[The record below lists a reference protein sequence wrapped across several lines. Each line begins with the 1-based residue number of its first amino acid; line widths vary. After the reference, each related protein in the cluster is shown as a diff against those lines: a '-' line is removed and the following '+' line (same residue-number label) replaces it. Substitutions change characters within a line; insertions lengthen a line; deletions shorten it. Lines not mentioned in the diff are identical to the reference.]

1 MRKLK
6 IYLDTSIVN
15 FLYADDAPEYMAIT
29 KEFFEKYINDYDVYI
44 SEVMFVEVNRTQD
57 ESRKELLLTEIAK
70 QQLEVYDVINEDIEY
85 LGNKYIEAGIIPLQK
100 IDDAMHVAFATYYE
114 FDILLSWNF
123 RHLANIKKQ
132 MAINAINESEGYSK
146 KLSLLNPMEV
156 IYEK

>member
-6 IYLDTSIVN
+6 IYLDTSIIN

-29 KEFFEKYINDYDVYI
+29 EEFFERYIHDYDVYI
-44 SEVMFVEVNRTQD
+44 SEIMFVEVNRTK
-57 ESRKELLLTEIAK
+57 EENRKKLLLTEITK
-70 QQLEVYDVINEDIEY
+70 RQLEIYDVINEEIEY
-85 LGNKYIEAGIIPLQK
+85 LGKKYIEAGIFPLQK

-132 MAINAINESEGYSK
+132 MAVNAVNESEGYSK

>member
-1 MRKLK
+1 MWES
-6 IYLDTSIVN
+6 T
-15 FLYADDAPEYMAIT
+15 
-29 KEFFEKYINDYDVYI
+29 YI
-44 SEVMFVEVNRTQD
+44 SEIMFVEVNRTQD
-57 ESRKELLLTEIAK
+57 ENRKELLLTEISK
-70 QQLEVYDVINEDIEY
+70 RQLEVYDIINEEIEY
-85 LGNKYIEAGIIPLQK
+85 LGNKYIEAGVIPLHK

-132 MAINAINESEGYSK
+132 MAINAINESDGYSK

>member
-29 KEFFEKYINDYDVYI
+29 KQILEKNINDYDVYI

-100 IDDAMHVAFATYYE
+100 IDDAMHVAFATYY
-114 FDILLSWNF
+114 
-123 RHLANIKKQ
+123 
-132 MAINAINESEGYSK
+132 
-146 KLSLLNPMEV
+146 
-156 IYEK
+156 